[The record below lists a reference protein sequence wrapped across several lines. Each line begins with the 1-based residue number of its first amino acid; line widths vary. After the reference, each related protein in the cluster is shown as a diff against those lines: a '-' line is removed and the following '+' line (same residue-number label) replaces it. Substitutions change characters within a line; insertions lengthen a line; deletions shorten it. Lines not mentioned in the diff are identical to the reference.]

1 MYLFKIDMTTYKDI
15 EDCIYKIGETLSKYY
30 NVDDFEIEEIY
41 EGRDFHYDKFE
52 IQLNSNY
59 NDTFHFEQFHKQ
71 YNFETN
77 KMYGFY
83 RLTTSTSILKTDT
96 VEDLIVEY
104 DKL

>member
-15 EDCIYKIGETLSKYY
+15 ENCICKIGEVLSKYY

-41 EGRDFHYDKFE
+41 EGREFHYVKFE
-52 IQLNSNY
+52 IQLNNSY